1 MILVRCAAGLAWQDE
16 GMGWLAG
23 GELLVVETEDDW
35 FLGSVELRAEVLVV
49 RSGLRGHPTS
59 VPHEDVVRIVPY
71 GEFGDALV

>member
-1 MILVRCAAGLAWQDE
+1 
-16 GMGWLAG
+16 MGWLAG

-71 GEFGDALV
+71 GEFADGLV